1 MNTLIDRSV
10 KRPTILVVEG
20 SVLVRMVISDYL
32 RDCEYRVLEAASS
45 DEALT
50 ILNDQSVE
58 VNVVFTDIELPGSLD
73 GFALARWV
81 RAHRS
86 GAEVALTGA
95 INKTA
100 DIAADLCEH
109 GPIVSKPYDKQIVLD
124 RIKRHLAA
132 ASRKQSPV
140 SK

>member
-1 MNTLIDRSV
+1 MDTLIDRSA
-10 KRPTILVVEG
+10 KRPTVLVVEG

-50 ILNDQSVE
+50 ILNDQSVD
-58 VNVVFTDIELPGSLD
+58 VNVVFTDIELPGSLN
-73 GFALARWV
+73 GFELARWV
-81 RAHRS
+81 RANKP
-86 GAEVALTGA
+86 GAEVVLTGA
-95 INKTA
+95 ISKTA

-109 GPIVSKPYDKQIVLD
+109 GQIVSKPYDKQVVVD

-132 ASRKQSPV
+132 AAHKNTES
-140 SK
+140 